1 MSFFLSTGF
10 SAFSTFFS
18 TGLLRGDGGC
28 RPMDV
33 KAFKACGGLTCR
45 ELCTACG
52 KKWACFFCRHRMTGG
67 KVRLF
72 RWETGGRNPKNGGE
86 NVENITP
93 SSGLRFYPFSIGYP
107 VVFHRFSTR
116 FSTPVSALKKY
127 ISGARF
133 RLRGRWRRVRKGNME
148 DGRRRGTGGEKRA
161 GSGASDLSFSCSRA
175 VVRFSEKAVWRKRK

>member
-1 MSFFLSTGF
+1 MRRFDVPRIMHSLWKKM
-10 SAFSTFFS
+10 
-18 TGLLRGDGGC
+18 GL
-28 RPMDV
+28 
-33 KAFKACGGLTCR
+33 
-45 ELCTACG
+45 
-52 KKWACFFCRHRMTGG
+52 FFCRHRMTGG

-72 RWETGGRNPKNGGE
+72 RWETGGRNQKNGGE